1 MTRSLLSL
9 LAVALLTTSA
19 AGCGGGDDAMPLR
32 PGEAL
37 TVDADRLVRQLME
50 IDFKDRT
57 TLDPVPVTCSVRSFG
72 AAPEGASN
80 VGQLTVIWAK
90 TVCGTPGPDG
100 LLSLS
105 MVPIKIT
112 LGGRPE
118 LFMPRDG
125 ASNADDLEKLFP
137 DLGIDVAG
145 EWPEFPEMRAEAEAR
160 ASGR

>member
-1 MTRSLLSL
+1 MRRPLLPL
-9 LAVALLTTSA
+9 LAAALLLTSV
-19 AGCGGGDDAMPLR
+19 AGCGDDDDAMPLR

-57 TLDPVPVTCSVRSFG
+57 TMDAVPVTCSVRSFG
-72 AAPEGASN
+72 AAPEGAGN

-90 TVCGTPGPDG
+90 TVCGAPGPDG
-100 LLSLS
+100 QLSLS
-105 MVPIKIT
+105 MVPVKIV
-112 LGGRPE
+112 LGGQPE
-118 LFMPRDG
+118 LFIPQDG

-137 DLGIDVAG
+137 DLGIDLAG
-145 EWPEFPEMRAEAEAR
+145 EWSEFPEMRAEAEAR